1 MATIDL
7 GKIKQVFRGTY
18 NNATAYVPDDLV
30 VFTDGSVTSTYI
42 CTTATTGNNP
52 SSGGTAHANWAFV
65 AKGQASS
72 PTTTQGDLIVR
83 GASADERLAIGAAGK
98 VLKVN
103 SSANGF
109 EFGAGGGLIQT
120 VSTAKTNTF
129 VTNSTSFVDLT
140 GLSATITPTSS
151 SNKILVIVNI
161 AYGGHQNLYGWGKLV
176 RTTSGGSPV
185 DICIGNA
192 ASNRVRASL
201 SFSMNDRDNQKYKQK
216 HASCSFLDSPN
227 TTTSTTYKV
236 MVMTENGSR
245 DVHINYSQNDG
256 DATYSG
262 RLASNITCMEVIA

>member
-65 AKGQASS
+65 AKGQATS

-120 VSTAKTNTF
+120 VSTTKTDTF
-129 VTNSTSFVDLT
+129 VTNSTSWTDLT
-140 GLSATITPTSS
+140 GINATITPTSS
-151 SNKILVIVNI
+151 SNKILVLVNLI
-161 AYGGHQNLYGWGKLV
+161 YGGHQNVYGFGKLV

-185 DICIGNA
+185 DISVGDSAGSRI
-192 ASNRVRASL
+192 RASL
-201 SFSMNDRDNQKYKQK
+201 VLSMNDAGNQVYKSK
-216 HASCSFLDSPN
+216 TASCMFLDSPN
-227 TTTSTTYKV
+227 TTTSTTYKI
-236 MVMTENGSR
+236 MVQTNNGSR
-245 DVHINYSQNDG
+245 DIHINWSNNDG
-256 DATYSG
+256 NANYSG
-262 RLASNITCMEVIA
+262 RYASSITCMEVIA

>member
-65 AKGQASS
+65 AKGQATS

-83 GASADERLAIGAAGK
+83 GASADERLAIGTAGQ

-109 EFGAGGGLIQT
+109 EFGAGGGVIQT
-120 VSTAKTNTF
+120 VSTTKTNTF
-129 VTNSTSFVDLT
+129 NTNSQSFVDVT

-151 SNKILVIVNI
+151 SNKILVLVNI
-161 AYGGHQNLYGWGKLV
+161 AYGGHRNLYGWGKLV

-185 DICIGNA
+185 DICIGDA

-201 SFSMNDRDNQKYKQK
+201 SFSISDLGNQVYKQK

-227 TTTSTTYKV
+227 TTTSTTYKI
-236 MVMTENGSR
+236 MAMTENGSR

-256 DATYSG
+256 DSTYSG
-262 RLASNITCMEVIA
+262 RLASSITCMEVIA